1 MFISEQEFN
10 KEVVNFLR
18 DKIAKEGLDGLR
30 VVGGYDSSSSDNY
43 LLRDFTF
50 NKTNNNWYLYGG
62 FQEIDVILYKETIP
76 REQLL
81 GSFVKTTGVGVR
93 GDIIV
98 PSTIIELKKAS
109 RRETSKLSNFPSHDA
124 IAANVIAGDIKKLFP
139 RVKAMFLFDNFEG
152 ISLPFE
158 NISFRRML
166 YNFDGIY
173 LNWEKDKEEFWN
185 VIKAYSV

>member
-1 MFISEQEFN
+1 MFTTEQEFN

-18 DKIAKEGLDGLR
+18 KKITEEGLASIR
-30 VVGGYDSSSSDNY
+30 VVGGYDSGASDNY

-50 NKTNNNWYLYGG
+50 NKTDNSWYLYGG

-81 GSFVKTTGVGVR
+81 GSFVKSTGVGVR
-93 GDIIV
+93 GNIIV
-98 PSTIIELKKAS
+98 PSVIIELKKAS
-109 RRETSKLSNFPSHDA
+109 RRKTSKLSSFPSHDA
-124 IAANVIAGDIKKLFP
+124 IATNVIAGDVKKLFP

-152 ISLPFE
+152 VPSTFK
-158 NISFRRML
+158 NISFNRML

-173 LNWEKDKEEFWN
+173 LDWKNDKERIWK
-185 VIKAYSV
+185 VIKGCLV